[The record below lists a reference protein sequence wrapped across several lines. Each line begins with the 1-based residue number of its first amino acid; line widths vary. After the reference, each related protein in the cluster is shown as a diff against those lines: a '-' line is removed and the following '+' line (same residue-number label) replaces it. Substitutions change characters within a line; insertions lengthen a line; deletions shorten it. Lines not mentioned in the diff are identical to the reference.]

1 MALRGKN
8 KRAHSTDSTFLLIFY
23 SVKEVSAQQN
33 WKLHFRKEKEVN
45 IFRNKSE
52 KSGYVIWGTLVL
64 HCLTEEH
71 IFLHPV
77 IFKTVGKCPLEI
89 CSVYRGRFLKRIL
102 KKREF
107 DWFSISV
114 HKMKMEKTEMGS
126 FIPFSSCHLPH
137 VSWTGRGRIFTR
149 LGGKNE
155 EDDSKKKPEK
165 KWICTCFLA
174 AARG

>member
-89 CSVYRGRFLKRIL
+89 CSVYRGRFKT
-102 KKREF
+102 
-107 DWFSISV
+107 DP
-114 HKMKMEKTEMGS
+114 EKTGVWLVFHFCAQNEN
-126 FIPFSSCHLPH
+126 
-137 VSWTGRGRIFTR
+137 
-149 LGGKNE
+149 GKNR
-155 EDDSKKKPEK
+155 DGKFHS
-165 KWICTCFLA
+165 IQQLSF
-174 AARG
+174 AARLVNRKGKNFYQTRGEKWRRW